1 MDHSMHGMDMPHS
14 GHGDMDMG
22 PKCKMNMLF
31 TWSTEDLCIVF
42 PKWHIG
48 GPVSLFFSLLAIVL
62 LTAGYEAVRQA
73 SQSYEARQLGTGRDG
88 TIGASEGVGTDYI
101 SSYRDDRVH
110 ENDPEAAHPGS
121 PGTYRDEENETETP
135 DITHDEEANGSQ
147 IQAATSR
154 AVNSNERQRRNVKIT
169 LAAFYAVQVFYSF
182 FIM

>member
-1 MDHSMHGMDMPHS
+1 MGGLNPTLLYVSFAFGCMPVINICS
-14 GHGDMDMG
+14 WQ
-22 PKCKMNMLF
+22 LR
-31 TWSTEDLCIVF
+31 T
-42 PKWHIG
+42 
-48 GPVSLFFSLLAIVL
+48 LA
-62 LTAGYEAVRQA
+62 
-73 SQSYEARQLGTGRDG
+73 DCP
-88 TIGASEGVGTDYI
+88 EGVGTDYI